1 MQPLTHVFFDIGG
14 VLGTNGWD
22 SEQRAAAAA
31 RYDLGPEFEGR
42 HKEIAGDWE
51 LGRISTQEYLDIAV
65 FYEPRAFTR
74 EAFYTCMLEQSRPFP
89 ETIALARRVASA
101 GTVRLFTL
109 NNESSELNQHRIEA
123 FGIRDLFDAFLSS
136 CWLGLRK
143 PTGRFFDAA
152 LAIAQAPPERS
163 LFIDDRPQNLAP
175 AEARGMRTIHYTSPE
190 RLEAALA
197 AAGLLP
203 AGGARR

>member
-51 LGRISTQEYLDIAV
+51 LGRISADEYLDIAV
-65 FYEPRAFTR
+65 FYEPRPFSR
-74 EAFYTCMLEQSRPFP
+74 EDFLACMRDQSRPFP
-89 ETIALARRVASA
+89 ESIALARRLAD
-101 GTVRLFTL
+101 GGRVRLFTL
-109 NNESSELNQHRIEA
+109 NNESAELNQHRIEK
-123 FGIRDLFDAFLSS
+123 FGLQGIFDAFLSS
-136 CWLGLRK
+136 CWLGVRK
-143 PTGRFFDAA
+143 PTQRIYTAA

-175 AEARGMRTIHYTSPE
+175 AAARGMQTLLYENPAQ
-190 RLEAALA
+190 LEAALA
-197 AAGLLP
+197 QSGLL
-203 AGGARR
+203 

>member
-51 LGRISTQEYLDIAV
+51 LGRISADEYLDIAV
-65 FYEPRAFTR
+65 FYEPRPFSR
-74 EAFYTCMLEQSRPFP
+74 EDFLACMRDQSRPFP
-89 ETIALARRVASA
+89 ESIALARRLADS
-101 GTVRLFTL
+101 GRVRLFTL
-109 NNESSELNQHRIEA
+109 NNESAELNQYRIEK
-123 FGIRDLFDAFLSS
+123 FGLPGIFDAFLSS
-136 CWLGLRK
+136 CWLGVRK
-143 PTGRFFDAA
+143 PTQRIYTAA

-175 AEARGMRTIHYTSPE
+175 AAARGMQTRLYESPAQ
-190 RLEAALA
+190 LEAALA
-197 AAGLLP
+197 QSGLL
-203 AGGARR
+203 

>member
-51 LGRISTQEYLDIAV
+51 LGRISADEYLDIAV
-65 FYEPRAFTR
+65 FYEPRPFSR
-74 EAFYTCMLEQSRPFP
+74 EDFLACMRDQSRPFP
-89 ETIALARRVASA
+89 ESIALARRLAD
-101 GTVRLFTL
+101 GGRVRLFTL
-109 NNESSELNQHRIEA
+109 NNESAELNQYRIEK
-123 FGIRDLFDAFLSS
+123 FGLQGIFDAFLSS
-136 CWLGLRK
+136 CWLGVRK
-143 PTGRFFDAA
+143 PTQRIYTAA

-175 AEARGMRTIHYTSPE
+175 AAARGMQTLLYENPAQ
-190 RLEAALA
+190 LEAALA
-197 AAGLLP
+197 QSGLL
-203 AGGARR
+203 